1 VTIKPISG
9 EPADTVPIAA
19 AKVEPVVPSAATE
32 NLCKPDEVRAFNR
45 RALFLGGCPKSGTT
59 LLLSLLDGHPKL
71 VVLPEETHFLEQQ
84 GDYAALGGYQAKLR
98 RLLEK
103 SDLPLL
109 GGRKPGQIGKAPS
122 ADVRDYSGF
131 DHQRFT
137 RLAALFVEQ
146 PGMNDSLLFSE
157 AIRAYAVTVGCNWRD
172 SVRWV
177 EKSTCNELCS
187 DDLFRLFPEAKLI
200 HVVRDARGVFASV
213 KRRLLNRSGG
223 YTKAHRLVRGWNR
236 SARLIPKLLARG
248 DQYLVVRYED
258 LVLATRQSLEGVC
271 RFIGIEFLPEL
282 FAPTRAGRQWQG
294 NSSFHQAFSGISAQ
308 SIDHWKKDLTED
320 EIWWVE
326 MHCREG
332 MRLAGYA
339 LQTDGKFSF
348 TRWLKRL
355 PGETWGGYL
364 RARRASLSQQ
374 AGLLEHCRYDTA
386 PAGSQTGG
394 QVAIVTGIVK

>member
-1 VTIKPISG
+1 VTPKPITSETAG
-9 EPADTVPIAA
+9 PVSNAA
-19 AKVEPVVPSAATE
+19 TQDGPSAQSGASE
-32 NLCKPDEVRAFNR
+32 DLGRPEEIRSFNR
-45 RALFLGGCPKSGTT
+45 RALFLGGCQKSGTT
-59 LLLSLLDGHPKL
+59 LLLSLLDGHPQL
-71 VVLPEETHFLEQQ
+71 TVLPEETHFLEQQ
-84 GDYAALGGYQAKLR
+84 ADYAALGSYQAKSR

-146 PGMNDSLLFSE
+146 PGMSDSLVFSE
-157 AIRAYAVTVGCNWRD
+157 TIRAYAVTAGCDWQGC
-172 SVRWV
+172 VRWV

-187 DDLFRLFPEAKLI
+187 GDLFRLFPDAKLI
-200 HVVRDARGVFASV
+200 HVVRDPRGVFASV
-213 KRRLLNRSGG
+213 KRRLLNRSGN

-236 SARLIPKLLARG
+236 SCRLIPKLLARG

-258 LVLATRQSLEGVC
+258 LVLATQRSLERIC

-294 NSSFHQAFSGISAQ
+294 NSSFHEAFTGISAQ
-308 SIDHWKKDLTED
+308 SIEQWKKDLTEE

-332 MRLAGYA
+332 MRLTGYPFQSAGS
-339 LQTDGKFSF
+339 FSL
-348 TRWLKRL
+348 TRWLRRL

-364 RARRASLSQQ
+364 RARRASLCQQ
-374 AGLLEHCRYDTA
+374 AGLLEHCRYDKL
-386 PAGSQTGG
+386 PAALQVGDPSALITGN
-394 QVAIVTGIVK
+394 VR